1 MCVSVCPGEIVVDV
15 KFGRVGPSF
24 ASYWMSEL
32 DEVSVSSS
40 SEADSTSLIIEEL
53 QIKTTVRYHLTP
65 ARKVIIKKSTNN
77 K

>member
-32 DEVSVSSS
+32 DEVC
-40 SEADSTSLIIEEL
+40 
-53 QIKTTVRYHLTP
+53 QFPHL
-65 ARKVIIKKSTNN
+65 
-77 K
+77 